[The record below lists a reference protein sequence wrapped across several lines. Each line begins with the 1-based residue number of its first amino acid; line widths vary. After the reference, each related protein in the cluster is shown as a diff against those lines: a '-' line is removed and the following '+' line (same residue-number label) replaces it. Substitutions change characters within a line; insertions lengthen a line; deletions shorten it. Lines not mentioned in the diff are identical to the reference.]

1 MAGPGDIIVRIGA
14 VSDRSVDTVFASIK
28 EKSDRAFASV
38 RRDSKQTAKEHQQN
52 SNQIEFTEKEQARFV
67 IAETRRAAAARIAI
81 ERDRFRENSR
91 LARQL
96 LAEEAKAERLSTA
109 LAAKASR
116 SKLTQRQKDQ
126 REEEKNERAHQATL
140 SRMAV
145 NAAREQNRL
154 KRAAARE
161 AAREAYR
168 SEREIDR
175 FATRTSHRAT
185 RFFFP
190 RPEGALGYSKRIAG
204 DLMRGAGVDF
214 SLAGGVARARERET
228 AGMGLAQQERI
239 ATGKTRGG
247 AAWAEVS
254 RGVGEKLNVDSEQV
268 TELMR
273 AFTGK
278 TGDFDAAAA
287 KAGELASM
295 TLAAGA
301 NMGEMGSAAGFVY
314 NQLKGMPDA
323 AERTLDVMRG
333 IVGQTAVGAVEME
346 EYAKQMGRIAA
357 NAKMF
362 QGDVSKNILELSALT
377 QLSIAEGGATSGADA
392 ARSIAAFANTT
403 SKGQRINAFKKQGI
417 ELFNAGGT
425 QKRPIL
431 EIIQESLVKSK
442 GNIPEMT
449 KMWADTLGQKPIRG
463 LTNAFNEAEA
473 ENAKKKTGRRA
484 FGEAGWEAA
493 LAKIKPFMDTQMS
506 KEQEKSNVEDYQKTM
521 AAKAQSFQ
529 SKLDRITESL
539 ASNLLPALEK
549 LAPQVL
555 NLADSFAKAIQW
567 AAGNPWQAVMVL
579 LGASVARAA
588 TESLGR
594 AMIDRLA
601 TAVAPSLGLG
611 GGAVGG
617 LAGLGGGGA
626 GAAGAAGGAALGGVG
641 GVAAGVGV
649 VGAMALAGV
658 VSFTIANAVIESVN
672 TTLNNQEKQTVTSAN
687 DVFQQFAKE
696 YANAKTP
703 EEQASAWKRAQF
715 SMSEVE
721 GRRGLTERLFGED
734 PTQKTLEAMKTFAA
748 RSDKNKEQSQEASA
762 LQAAN
767 GQSMPVSDIALVVAR
782 ELTGVLSK
790 GLNVRVTNPDDMKS
804 DVPGQTMTM
813 ASPLSY
819 PQN

>member
-1 MAGPGDIIVRIGA
+1 MAADIIIRIGA
-14 VSDRSVDTVFASIK
+14 AADRSVDAVFASIK
-28 EKSDRAFASV
+28 EKSERAFAGV
-38 RRDSKQTAKEHQQN
+38 RRESKQTAKEHQQN
-52 SNQIEFTEKEQARFV
+52 SNQIAFTEKEQARFV

-96 LAEEAKAERLSTA
+96 LAEESKAERLSSA
-109 LAAKASR
+109 LAAKTSR
-116 SKLTQRQKDQ
+116 AKLTQRQKDQ
-126 REEEKNERAHQATL
+126 REEEKSERAHQANL

-145 NAAREQNRL
+145 NAAREQNRI
-154 KRAAARE
+154 KRAAARDAAKE
-161 AAREAYR
+161 AFR

-190 RPEGALGYSKRIAG
+190 RPEGALGYGKRIAG

-214 SLAGGVARARERET
+214 SLAGGVTRARERET

-247 AAWAEVS
+247 AAWSEVS

-278 TGDFDAAAA
+278 TGEFDAAAA

-301 NMGEMGSAAGFVY
+301 NMGEMGSAAGYVY

-403 SKGQRINAFKKQGI
+403 SKGQRINAFKKHDI
-417 ELFNAGGT
+417 ELFNESGT

-431 EIIQESLVKSK
+431 DIIRDSLIKSK

-463 LTNAFNEAEA
+463 LTNAFNAAEA
-473 ENAKKKTGRRA
+473 ENAKKKTGKRA

-493 LAKIKPFMDTQMS
+493 MAKVKPFMDVQMS
-506 KEQEKSNVEDYQKTM
+506 KEQEKANVEEYQKTM
-521 AAKAQSFQ
+521 AAKAQAFQ
-529 SKLDRITESL
+529 AKLDRITESL
-539 ASNLLPALEK
+539 ATNLLPALEK

-555 NLADSFAKAIQW
+555 MLANSFSKAIQW
-567 AAGNPWQAVMVL
+567 AAGNPWQAVMTL
-579 LGASVARAA
+579 LGASIARAGV
-588 TESLGR
+588 ESLGR
-594 AMIDRLA
+594 MMLERLITNSA
-601 TAVAPSLGLG
+601 GPVGEMSTLGK
-611 GGAVGG
+611 
-617 LAGLGGGGA
+617 
-626 GAAGAAGGAALGGVG
+626 GAAGATALAV
-641 GVAAGVGV
+641 GVATFAITT
-649 VGAMALAGV
+649 A
-658 VSFTIANAVIESVN
+658 
-672 TTLNNQEKQTVTSAN
+672 TLNAASVLMQGSKKARAESYDRT
-687 DVFQQFAKE
+687 FKE
-696 YANAKTP
+696 FTREYSEAKTP
-703 EEQASAWKRAQF
+703 EERAKVVERAKKQAELTSESRENLLMPDVDKEKTLRSIAGFIKEANTSEKPWTPGDLAPAQGKQAASAEEIGRNVALALGGKQLEVKVVNVDEMSKPFVAPIPGMMPGLPSF
-715 SMSEVE
+715 S
-721 GRRGLTERLFGED
+721 
-734 PTQKTLEAMKTFAA
+734 Q
-748 RSDKNKEQSQEASA
+748 
-762 LQAAN
+762 
-767 GQSMPVSDIALVVAR
+767 
-782 ELTGVLSK
+782 
-790 GLNVRVTNPDDMKS
+790 
-804 DVPGQTMTM
+804 
-813 ASPLSY
+813 
-819 PQN
+819 